1 MPMLTNI
8 DINIRINDESM
19 EVHDVK
25 IGIDVGSNLSLEA
38 MDYVLA
44 STFDSLAKRI
54 YEKISLKLNNKQPN

>member
-1 MPMLTNI
+1 MSLTNI
-8 DINIRINDESM
+8 DINIRIDDDTM

-25 IGIDVGSNLSLEA
+25 IGIDVGNNLSLDA

>member
-1 MPMLTNI
+1 MLTNI
-8 DINIRINDESM
+8 DINIRINDETM

>member
-1 MPMLTNI
+1 MLTNI
-8 DINIRINDESM
+8 DINIRIDDDTM

-25 IGIDVGSNLSLEA
+25 IGIDVNSNLSFEA
-38 MDYVLA
+38 MDYILA

>member
-1 MPMLTNI
+1 MLTNI
-8 DINIRINDESM
+8 DINIRINDDTM

>member
-1 MPMLTNI
+1 MSLTNV
-8 DINIRINDESM
+8 DINIQIDDDTM

-25 IGIDVGSNLSLEA
+25 IGIDVGNNLSLDA

-44 STFDSLAKRI
+44 STFDSLAKRM

>member
-1 MPMLTNI
+1 MLTNI
-8 DINIRINDESM
+8 DINIRINDETM

-38 MDYVLA
+38 IDHVLA

>member
-1 MPMLTNI
+1 MLTNI
-8 DINIRINDESM
+8 DINIRINDDTM

-44 STFDSLAKRI
+44 ETFDSLAKRI

>member
-1 MPMLTNI
+1 MLTNI

>member
-8 DINIRINDESM
+8 DINIRINDETM

-38 MDYVLA
+38 IDYVLA